1 MLSRQVIMFDHDG
14 VLVDSLTVFTAAFTA
29 ACGEHGHPEIATAEH
44 VVALFHDN
52 VYECMRARG
61 MAPDAIAA
69 IIADTAVALTAA
81 PGLHPFPGVADLLRG
96 LAARFDVVVVTS
108 NEGAVVRAF
117 LGREGLGDVVHE
129 VLGVEVD
136 GSKVNKI
143 ATVIRRYPGQSR
155 CLYVGDTG
163 GDMIEG
169 AAAGATPIGAGWG
182 WHGPAVLSAAGAAY
196 VAATPADLLTYV
208 LEGSP
213 APFA

>member
-1 MLSRQVIMFDHDG
+1 MFDHDG
-14 VLVDSLTVFTAAFTA
+14 VLVDSLAVFTAAFTA
-29 ACGEHGHPEIATAEH
+29 ACREHGHPEIATADH

-52 VYECMRARG
+52 VYDCMRARG
-61 MAPDAIAA
+61 MASDAIAA
-69 IIADTAVALTAA
+69 IIADTASALAVA
-81 PGLHPFPGVADLLRG
+81 PGLYPFPGVGELLRG

-117 LGREGLGDVVHE
+117 LAREGLGDLVKE

-143 ATVIRRYPGQSR
+143 AAVMGRYPGQSR

-163 GDMIEG
+163 GDMREG
-169 AAAGATPIGAGWG
+169 AAAGATPVGAGWG

-196 VAATPADLLTYV
+196 VAPTPADLLTYA
-208 LEGSP
+208 LEGTPTPS
-213 APFA
+213 A